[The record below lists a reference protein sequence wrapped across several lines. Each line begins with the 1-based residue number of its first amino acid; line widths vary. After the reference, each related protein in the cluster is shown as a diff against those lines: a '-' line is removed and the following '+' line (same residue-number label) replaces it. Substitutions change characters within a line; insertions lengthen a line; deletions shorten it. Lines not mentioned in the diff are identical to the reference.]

1 MGNKIFKNKRATG
14 GHRFRLGC
22 SPRRVVITERL
33 VAHPLLPMIDQGCD
47 VIEGAECT
55 VTVGAT
61 EVMMV
66 FHGHVRAKAIG
77 RRMDFHAA
85 AGLPFTARSSN
96 GRMFTFPNFGV
107 DGVNV
112 LNDTTECSAKMN
124 YITTMFPLL
133 RTRIQEMHG
142 KGIAHCDLKLENV
155 LWNGKTPT
163 IIDFGAA
170 VWIAREGP
178 LVVQGAGADPRLDLG
193 CMGFTPL
200 PREIC
205 HLAMLP
211 NGSTNMCPF
220 AEEVTDHDKYAFGL
234 MLRIAL
240 NMIKDPV
247 LKKDSPS
254 FAFWWSSAVDLMSS
268 RERMQSAWET
278 LASLPLEGQG

>member
-1 MGNKIFKNKRATG
+1 
-14 GHRFRLGC
+14 
-22 SPRRVVITERL
+22 
-33 VAHPLLPMIDQGCD
+33 MIDQGCE
-47 VIEGAECT
+47 VIPGAECT

-61 EVMMV
+61 EVLMV
-66 FHGHVRAKAIG
+66 FHRHIQTKAIK
-77 RRMDFHAA
+77 RRMSFHVA
-85 AGLPFTARSSN
+85 AGLPFTARSSDE
-96 GRMFTFPNFGV
+96 RMFTFPNFGS

-112 LNDTTECSAKMN
+112 LNDTSNCEAKMT
-124 YITTMFPLL
+124 YIATMFPLL
-133 RTRIQEMHG
+133 RVKIEKLHH

-155 LWNGKTPT
+155 LWDGKTPT

-178 LVVQGAGADPRLDLG
+178 SVVQEGEVDPRLDAG

-200 PREIC
+200 PRELC

-211 NGSTNMCPF
+211 RGSTNMCPF

-247 LKKDSPS
+247 LKVESPI
-254 FAFWWSSAVDLMSS
+254 FALWWSSAVDIMTS
-268 RERMQSAWET
+268 REKMQSAWET
-278 LASLPLEGQG
+278 LASLKQEGQG